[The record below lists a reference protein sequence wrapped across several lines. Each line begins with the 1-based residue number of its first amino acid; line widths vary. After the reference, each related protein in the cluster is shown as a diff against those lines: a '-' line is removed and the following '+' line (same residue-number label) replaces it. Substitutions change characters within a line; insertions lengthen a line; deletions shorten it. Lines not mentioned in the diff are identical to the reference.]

1 MKKIEAVIR
10 PEKLDQVSD
19 ALIAKGYHAMTV
31 TDVRG
36 RGEQRGIALQYRGR
50 EIMVNLIPKVK
61 IEIVVEDKCV
71 DAIVKIIRT
80 EAMTGRNGDGKIF
93 VYDIEKCIT
102 IREAAK
108 DEGKDETKSEGKD
121 ETGNGAKDETKS
133 EGKDD
138 KTNEGDK

>member
-10 PEKLDQVSD
+10 PEKLEQVSD
-19 ALIAKGYHAMTV
+19 ALIASGYHAMTV

-50 EIMVNLIPKVK
+50 EILVNLIPKVK
-61 IEIVVEDKCV
+61 IEIVVEDRCV
-71 DAIVKIIRT
+71 DAIVKIIKT
-80 EAMTGRNGDGKIF
+80 EAMTGKNGDGKIF

-102 IREAAK
+102 IRDAK
-108 DEGKDETKSEGKD
+108 DGV
-121 ETGNGAKDETKS
+121 KS

-138 KTNEGDK
+138 NSNEGDKKGE

>member
-10 PEKLDQVSD
+10 PEKLEQVSD
-19 ALIAKGYHAMTV
+19 ALIASGYHAMTV

-50 EIMVNLIPKVK
+50 EILVNLIPKVK
-61 IEIVVEDKCV
+61 IEIVVEDRCV
-71 DAIVKIIRT
+71 DAIVKIVKT

-93 VYDIEKCIT
+93 VYDIGKCIT
-102 IREAAK
+102 IRDAAK
-108 DEGKDETKSEGKD
+108 DD
-121 ETGNGAKDETKS
+121 AKDGAKS

-138 KTNEGDK
+138 KTDEGDKKGE

>member
-10 PEKLDQVSD
+10 PEKLEQVSD
-19 ALIAKGYHAMTV
+19 ALIASGYHAMTV

-50 EIMVNLIPKVK
+50 EILVNLIPKVK
-61 IEIVVEDKCV
+61 IEIVVEDRCV
-71 DAIVKIIRT
+71 DAIVKIVKT

-102 IREAAK
+102 IRDAK
-108 DEGKDETKSEGKD
+108 D
-121 ETGNGAKDETKS
+121 GANS

-138 KTNEGDK
+138 NSNEGDKKGE

>member
-10 PEKLDQVSD
+10 PEKLEQVSD
-19 ALIAKGYHAMTV
+19 ALIASGYHAMTV

-50 EIMVNLIPKVK
+50 EILVNLIPKVK
-61 IEIVVEDKCV
+61 IEIVVEDRCV
-71 DAIVKIIRT
+71 DAIVKIVKT

-102 IREAAK
+102 IRDAK
-108 DEGKDETKSEGKD
+108 DGV
-121 ETGNGAKDETKS
+121 KS

-138 KTNEGDK
+138 NSNEGDKKGE

>member
-108 DEGKDETKSEGKD
+108 DEGKKEGKDEAASEGKD
-121 ETGNGAKDETKS
+121 E
-133 EGKDD
+133 
-138 KTNEGDK
+138 KTNEGDT

>member
-10 PEKLDQVSD
+10 PEKLEQVSD
-19 ALIAKGYHAMTV
+19 ALIASGYHAMTV

-50 EIMVNLIPKVK
+50 EILVNLIPKVK
-61 IEIVVEDKCV
+61 IEIVVEDRCV
-71 DAIVKIIRT
+71 DAIVKIVKT

-102 IREAAK
+102 IRDAK
-108 DEGKDETKSEGKD
+108 DGV
-121 ETGNGAKDETKS
+121 KS

-138 KTNEGDK
+138 NSS

>member
-10 PEKLDQVSD
+10 PEKLEQVSD
-19 ALIAKGYHAMTV
+19 ALIEKGYHAMTV

-108 DEGKDETKSEGKD
+108 DDAK
-121 ETGNGAKDETKS
+121 NGAKS

-138 KTNEGDK
+138 KTDEGDKKGE

>member
-10 PEKLDQVSD
+10 PEKLEQVSD
-19 ALIAKGYHAMTV
+19 ALIEKGYHAMTV

-50 EIMVNLIPKVK
+50 EILVNLIPKVK
-61 IEIVVEDKCV
+61 IEIVVEDRCV
-71 DAIVKIIRT
+71 DAIVKIIST

-102 IREAAK
+102 IRDAAK
-108 DEGKDETKSEGKD
+108 DE
-121 ETGNGAKDETKS
+121 
-133 EGKDD
+133 
-138 KTNEGDK
+138 KTNEGDKKGE

>member
-10 PEKLDQVSD
+10 PEKLEQVSD
-19 ALIAKGYHAMTV
+19 ALIEKGYHAMTV

-50 EIMVNLIPKVK
+50 EILVNLIPKVK
-61 IEIVVEDKCV
+61 IEIVVEDRCV
-71 DAIVKIIRT
+71 DAIVKIIST

-108 DEGKDETKSEGKD
+108 DEGKKDGKDEAASEGKD
-121 ETGNGAKDETKS
+121 E
-133 EGKDD
+133 
-138 KTNEGDK
+138 KTHEGDK

>member
-10 PEKLDQVSD
+10 PEKLEQVSD
-19 ALIAKGYHAMTV
+19 ALIASGYHAMTV

-50 EIMVNLIPKVK
+50 EILVNLIPKVK
-61 IEIVVEDKCV
+61 IEIVVEDRCV
-71 DAIVKIIRT
+71 DAIVKIVKT

-102 IREAAK
+102 IRDAAK
-108 DEGKDETKSEGKD
+108 GD
-121 ETGNGAKDETKS
+121 AKDGAKS

-138 KTNEGDK
+138 KTDEGDKKGE

>member
-10 PEKLDQVSD
+10 PEKLEQVSD
-19 ALIAKGYHAMTV
+19 ALIEKGYHAMTV

-50 EIMVNLIPKVK
+50 EILVNLIPKVK

-102 IREAAK
+102 IRETAK
-108 DEGKDETKSEGKD
+108 DEGKK
-121 ETGNGAKDETKS
+121 

-138 KTNEGDK
+138 KTNEGDT

>member
-10 PEKLDQVSD
+10 PEKLEQVSD
-19 ALIAKGYHAMTV
+19 ALIASGYHAMTV

-50 EIMVNLIPKVK
+50 EILVNLIPKVK
-61 IEIVVEDKCV
+61 IEIVVEDRCV
-71 DAIVKIIRT
+71 DAIVKIVKT

-102 IREAAK
+102 IRDAK
-108 DEGKDETKSEGKD
+108 DR
-121 ETGNGAKDETKS
+121 AKS

-138 KTNEGDK
+138 NSNEGDKKGE

>member
-10 PEKLDQVSD
+10 PEKLEQVSD
-19 ALIAKGYHAMTV
+19 ALIAAGYHAMTV

-50 EIMVNLIPKVK
+50 EILVNLIPKVK
-61 IEIVVEDKCV
+61 IEIVVEDRCV
-71 DAIVKIIRT
+71 DAIVKIVKT

-108 DEGKDETKSEGKD
+108 DEGKKEGKDEAASEGKD
-121 ETGNGAKDETKS
+121 E
-133 EGKDD
+133 
-138 KTNEGDK
+138 KTNEGDTKGE

>member
-10 PEKLDQVSD
+10 PEKLEQVSD
-19 ALIAKGYHAMTV
+19 ALIASGYHAMTV

-50 EIMVNLIPKVK
+50 EILVNLIPKVK
-61 IEIVVEDKCV
+61 IEIVVEDRCV
-71 DAIVKIIRT
+71 DAIVKIIKT

-102 IREAAK
+102 IRDAAK
-108 DEGKDETKSEGKD
+108 GDAKD
-121 ETGNGAKDETKS
+121 GAKEGAKS

-138 KTNEGDK
+138 NSNEGDKKGE

>member
-10 PEKLDQVSD
+10 PEKLEQVSD
-19 ALIAKGYHAMTV
+19 ALIASGYHAMTV

-50 EIMVNLIPKVK
+50 EILVNLIPKVK
-61 IEIVVEDKCV
+61 IEIVVEDRCV
-71 DAIVKIIRT
+71 DAIVKIIKT

-93 VYDIEKCIT
+93 VYDIGKCIT
-102 IREAAK
+102 IRDAK
-108 DEGKDETKSEGKD
+108 DGV
-121 ETGNGAKDETKS
+121 KS

-138 KTNEGDK
+138 NSNEGDKKGE

>member
-10 PEKLDQVSD
+10 PEKLEQVSD
-19 ALIAKGYHAMTV
+19 ALIASGYHAMTV

-50 EIMVNLIPKVK
+50 EILVNLIPKVK
-61 IEIVVEDKCV
+61 IEIVVEDRCV
-71 DAIVKIIRT
+71 DAIVKIVKT
-80 EAMTGRNGDGKIF
+80 EAMTGKNGDGKIF

-102 IREAAK
+102 IRDAK
-108 DEGKDETKSEGKD
+108 D
-121 ETGNGAKDETKS
+121 GAKS

-138 KTNEGDK
+138 NSNEGDKKGE

>member
-19 ALIAKGYHAMTV
+19 ALIEKGYHAMTV

-50 EIMVNLIPKVK
+50 EILVNLIPKVK

-108 DEGKDETKSEGKD
+108 DEGKKEGKDEAASEGKD
-121 ETGNGAKDETKS
+121 E
-133 EGKDD
+133 
-138 KTNEGDK
+138 KTNEGDKKGE